1 MDQDDSI
8 SILCFSLISHV
19 QFHPFIYGTFLMK
32 WGLQLMFLDSSKI
45 YKKTQGFS
53 ILPFSRIRQKI
64 KQSEELWFL
73 SVMVLGD
80 LALQVQYVLFD
91 LKSRIPIATLSG
103 EKQSCQLLDQGRAE
117 EKSSYVLRANTQ
129 KDFRGDV
136 IRVGAKGVCIGG
148 Y

>member
-1 MDQDDSI
+1 MDQDDRI

-32 WGLQLMFLDSSKI
+32 WGLQLMFLDSSKF

-64 KQSEELWFL
+64 KQWEELWFL

-80 LALQVQYVLFD
+80 LALQVQYILFD

-103 EKQSCQLLDQGRAE
+103 EKQKLS
-117 EKSSYVLRANTQ
+117 T
-129 KDFRGDV
+129 
-136 IRVGAKGVCIGG
+136 VGSG
-148 Y
+148 